1 MDSQQQ
7 AWLQTV
13 EEAVETKKI
22 TPGAGNNLRL
32 WLTDEQYAG
41 YLPIL
46 GALIEKG
53 SWKELDDAFWTVI
66 PFGTGGRRGKM
77 FPVGTNAINDV
88 TIGQSA
94 QGLASYV
101 LEYLAA
107 EGASHQPS
115 CAIAYDTRHRSREFA
130 ELCASIMAAN
140 GFQVWF
146 LDGYRSTPEM
156 SFMVRY
162 KKCDCGIMVTA
173 SHNPPS
179 DNAVKVYWSTGGQ
192 VLPPHDARIIDRVMH
207 CEKVLKTPFADAL
220 AAGKVKYCQDEVD
233 EAFFEAVLKVSQPGP
248 RDLNVIYSPLHG
260 VGGSCVLPVLERA
273 GFENVELF
281 ALHAEPS
288 GDFPNVPNHVSNPE
302 NPAVFDAIMAEA
314 KEKGNV
320 DLILATDPDAD
331 RLGCAVPKSF
341 QTPDEWTT
349 LTGNQMAA
357 IMAEYLL
364 HRMERNQTLTRDHYL
379 VETLVTTP
387 LLKQIADAYGIRTVR
402 DLLVGFK
409 YIGGAIETFGPE
421 KFVLGAEESYGFLIG
436 THARDKDAAVAS
448 LVLCEIAAAAKAE
461 GKTLYE
467 KLADI
472 FARYGTFAEDA
483 FSIQMAGSDGM
494 IRMTQ
499 LMELFQ
505 NDPPRVLGGQRVLYA
520 HDYDSGTTLELA
532 TGRKTPLAGPKG
544 KLVFLELEEPGNAV
558 AVRPSGTEPKVKF
571 YLFASVPPGS
581 AENLSQRLAAVE
593 ADLRPFAETVSRF
606 AN

>member
-1 MDSQQQ
+1 MDSPQQ
-7 AWLQTV
+7 AWLQAV

-46 GALIEKG
+46 GELIEKG
-53 SWKELDDAFWTVI
+53 NWKELDDAFWTVI

-130 ELCASIMAAN
+130 ELCASIMVAN

-233 EAFFEAVLKVSQPGP
+233 EAFFEAVLKVSQPGS
-248 RDLNVIYSPLHG
+248 RNLNVIYSPLHG

-302 NPAVFDAIMAEA
+302 NPAVFDAIIAEA

-364 HRMERNQTLTRDHYL
+364 HRMEQNQTLTQDHYL

-467 KLADI
+467 KLTDI

-483 FSIQMAGSDGM
+483 FSMQMAGSDGM

-505 NDPPRVLGGQRVLYA
+505 NAPPRVLGGQRVLYA

-581 AENLSQRLAAVE
+581 TENLSQRLAAME
-593 ADLRPFAETVSRF
+593 TDLRPFAEIV
-606 AN
+606 

>member
-1 MDSQQQ
+1 MDSPQQ
-7 AWLQTV
+7 AWLQAV
-13 EEAVETKKI
+13 EEAVEAKKI

-46 GALIEKG
+46 GELIEKER
-53 SWKELDDAFWTVI
+53 WKELDDAFWTVI

-130 ELCASIMAAN
+130 ELCASIMVAN

-192 VLPPHDARIIDRVMH
+192 VLPPHDAKIIDRVMH

-220 AAGKVKYCQDEVD
+220 VAGKVEYCQDEVD
-233 EAFFEAVLKVSQPGP
+233 EAFFEAVLKVSQPGS
-248 RDLNVIYSPLHG
+248 RNLNVIYSPLHG
-260 VGGSCVLPVLERA
+260 VGGSCVLPVLKRA

-302 NPAVFDAIMAEA
+302 NPAVFDAIIAEA

-364 HRMERNQTLTRDHYL
+364 HRMEQNQTLTPEHYL

-387 LLKQIADAYGIRTVR
+387 LLKKIADAYGIRTVR

-467 KLADI
+467 KLTDI
-472 FARYGTFAEDA
+472 FARYGTFAENA
-483 FSIQMAGSDGM
+483 FSMQMAGSDGM

-505 NDPPRVLGGQRVLYA
+505 NAPPRVLGGQRVLYA

-581 AENLSQRLAAVE
+581 AENLSQRLAAME
-593 ADLRPFAETVSRF
+593 ADLRPFAEIV
-606 AN
+606 

>member
-1 MDSQQQ
+1 MDSQRQ
-7 AWLQTV
+7 AWLQAVT
-13 EEAVETKKI
+13 EAVESKKL
-22 TPGAGNNLRL
+22 TPGAGNNIRL
-32 WLTDEQYAG
+32 WLTDEQYAE

-46 GALIEKG
+46 GERIEEKC
-53 SWKELDDAFWTVI
+53 WKELDDAFWTVI

-77 FPVGTNAINDV
+77 YPVGTNAINDV

-94 QGLASYV
+94 QGLATYV

-107 EGASHQPS
+107 ERVTHQPS

-130 ELCASIMAAN
+130 ELCASIMVAN
-140 GFQVWF
+140 GFKVWF

-192 VLPPHDARIIDRVMH
+192 VLPPHDAKIIDRVMH
-207 CEKVLKTPFADAL
+207 CEKVLKTSFAVAL
-220 AAGKVKYCQDEVD
+220 AEGNVEYCQDEVD
-233 EAFFEAVLKVSQPGP
+233 EAFFQAVLKVSQPGP

-260 VGGSCVLPVLERA
+260 VGGSCVLPVLKQA

-302 NPAVFDAIMAEA
+302 NPAVFNAMIAEA
-314 KEKGNV
+314 KEKGGI

-341 QTPDEWTT
+341 QSGSEWTT
-349 LTGNQMAA
+349 LTGNQIAA

-364 HRMERNQTLTRDHYL
+364 HRMRQNHTLTPEHYL

-387 LLKQIADAYGIRTVR
+387 LLKKIGDAYGIRTVR

-409 YIGGAIETFGPE
+409 YIGGAIEKYGPE
-421 KFVLGAEESYGFLIG
+421 KFVMGAEESYGFLIG
-436 THARDKDAAVAS
+436 THARDKDSAVAS
-448 LVLCEIAAAAKAE
+448 LVLCEIAADAKSE

-467 KLADI
+467 KLTDI

-494 IRMTQ
+494 IRMTR

-505 NDPPRVLGGQRVLYA
+505 NEPPKILGGQRVLYA

-532 TGRKTPLAGPKG
+532 TGKRSPLTGPQG

-571 YLFASVPPGS
+571 YLFASLPPGNT
-581 AENLSQRLAAVE
+581 ENPSQRLAAVE
-593 ADLRPFAETVSRF
+593 ADLRPFAEMI
-606 AN
+606 